1 MRCAIILGMSK
12 PNLESMN
19 AEELRTF
26 AASLFS
32 DLEDKNAQL
41 KARDLMIEA
50 KNAEIKN
57 RLSEIHVKD
66 LTISKLSHEMAVLKR
81 WRFGKASEAF
91 HGLQRNLLE
100 ESIDEDLGAIE
111 IELDTFRDPP
121 KPKKVPVRASLP
133 VDLPRRVTRLEP
145 DTTVCACG
153 CQMTRIGEDVSE
165 KLDYVPGVFQ
175 VEQSIRGKWAC
186 KACETIVQAPVAPHV
201 IDKGIPTPGLLAQ
214 VLIAKYADHLPLY
227 RQEEIYGR
235 SGVPIAR
242 STMAEWVG
250 ACGVKLQPL
259 ADALRTLLL
268 KRSVLHADE
277 TPMPTLRPGLGKT
290 HRSYLWAYGTTP
302 YDPDPIV
309 LYDMTSGRA
318 GEHARAFLGPWRGKL
333 VCDDYSG
340 YKALFQGGGVIEV
353 GCMAHA
359 RRKFHDLHE
368 NHQSVIASE
377 ALTLYGALY
386 EVERQAKEQALDAD
400 QRRALRQE
408 KAAPVAAK
416 LHAWLTRKLTEVA
429 PRSATEKAI
438 RYSLGRWEALTR
450 YLDDGDL
457 PIDNNWLENRI
468 RPVALGRSN
477 WLFAG
482 SDRAG
487 RRSAVVMSLIQTAR
501 LHGLDPHAYLRDVLE
516 RLPTTPASRIG
527 ELLPGAWKAARQIH

>member
-1 MRCAIILGMSK
+1 MQRMSK

-19 AEELRTF
+19 EEQLRAF

-32 DLEDKNAQL
+32 ELESKEAELQGH
-41 KARDLMIEA
+41 RSVIEA
-50 KNAEIKN
+50 KDRQIQ
-57 RLSEIHVKD
+57 VKD

-91 HGLQRNLLE
+91 HGLQRSLLE

-111 IELDTFRDPP
+111 IELDACRETP
-121 KPKKVPVRASLP
+121 KPKKAPVRARLPESLP
-133 VDLPRRVTRLEP
+133 RIEMPPHEP
-145 DTTVCACG
+145 ESTVCRCG
-153 CQMTRIGEDVSE
+153 CQMIRIGEDVSE
-165 KLDYVPGVFQ
+165 KLDYVPGVLR
-175 VEQSIRGKWAC
+175 VETHRRGKWAC

-201 IDKGIPTPGLLAQ
+201 IDKGIPTAGLLAQ
-214 VLIAKYADHLPLY
+214 VLIAKYADHQPLY
-227 RQEEIYGR
+227 RQEEIYARAGAPIPR
-235 SGVPIAR
+235 SR
-242 STMAEWVG
+242 MAEWVG

-259 ADALRTLLL
+259 ADELRNLLL

-318 GEHARAFLGPWRGKL
+318 GEHARAFLGSWTGKL

-340 YKALFQGGGVIEV
+340 YKALFQSGSIVEI

-359 RRKFHDLHE
+359 RRKFHDLYE
-368 NHQSVIASE
+368 NHKSVIAGE
-377 ALTLYGALY
+377 ALTFYGALY
-386 EVERQAKEQALDAD
+386 EVERQAKDQILDAD
-400 QRRALRQE
+400 QRKALRQE
-408 KAAPVAAK
+408 KAVPVAMK
-416 LHAWLTRKLTEVA
+416 LLAWLTHKLTEVA

-438 RYSLGRWEALTR
+438 RYSLGRWDALTR

-501 LHGLDPHAYLRDVLE
+501 LHGLDPYAYLRDVLE

-527 ELLPGAWKAARQIH
+527 ELLPGAWKASRQLH